1 MKVEYKFADGTVS
14 EVEVPEEIGAY
25 IMESRK
31 AEESGGR
38 VYRSHNYSLD
48 SIEYE
53 GEEYGYTEPY
63 RLEEAEDRELLEKA
77 LSILSDIQRRRME
90 MFIEGLSFRKIAE
103 AEGVHTQTVIE
114 SVRAAQKKIK
124 KFFKNTPTK

>member
-53 GEEYGYTEPY
+53 GEEQKQHTT
-63 RLEEAEDRELLEKA
+63 AFW
-77 LSILSDIQRRRME
+77 SDGINSSLVRR
-90 MFIEGLSFRKIAE
+90 A
-103 AEGVHTQTVIE
+103 
-114 SVRAAQKKIK
+114 
-124 KFFKNTPTK
+124 

>member
-38 VYRSHNYSLD
+38 VYRSHN
-48 SIEYE
+48 
-53 GEEYGYTEPY
+53 
-63 RLEEAEDRELLEKA
+63 
-77 LSILSDIQRRRME
+77 
-90 MFIEGLSFRKIAE
+90 
-103 AEGVHTQTVIE
+103 
-114 SVRAAQKKIK
+114 
-124 KFFKNTPTK
+124 